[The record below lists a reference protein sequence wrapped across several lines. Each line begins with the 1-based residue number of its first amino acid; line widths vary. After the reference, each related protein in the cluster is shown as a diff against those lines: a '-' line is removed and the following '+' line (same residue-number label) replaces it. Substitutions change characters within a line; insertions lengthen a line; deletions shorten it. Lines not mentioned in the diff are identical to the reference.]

1 MSDLPSSSQI
11 ITTNKPTSSF
21 VTGRMPF
28 LSPNQQR
35 QSSEGR
41 VCCFNW
47 QWRMI
52 CTQLNCFPSWS
63 AVSWQWGMIFTQLN
77 CFPSWSAVSCRR
89 HFKLSGKHVSLLPTF
104 AGYICRWFV
113 LRTCAWQSVADVSR
127 WLCDVRYRE
136 HCPAN
141 MPVKVRVSY
150 QKLLKCYVLNALK
163 HHPPKAQKKRSCGAS
178 VITRTYRLVVQ

>member
-1 MSDLPSSSQI
+1 MSDVPSSSQI

-21 VTGRMPF
+21 FTGRMPF
-28 LSPNQQR
+28 LSPNQPR

-41 VCCFNW
+41 VCCFNI

-52 CTQLNCFPSWS
+52 C
-63 AVSWQWGMIFTQLN
+63 TQLN

-89 HFKLSGKHVSLLPTF
+89 HFKLSGKRVSLLPTF

-113 LRTCAWQSVADVSR
+113 LRTYAWQSVADVSQ